1 MEVATVKDCMTT
13 KLVTLRPDMRIQEA
27 IKLLLKHKISGA
39 PVVSEER
46 TLIGMLSEKD
56 CLRIFAN
63 GAYNTL
69 PGAVVEQ
76 YMSREV
82 TTINPDA
89 DIFTAAEV
97 FLKHPFRRLPIV
109 DEDGRLLGQIS
120 RRDVLNGSH
129 KIWSKSPV
137 KKAWTDAT
145 YLTDE
150 IKAALTTQPRREST

>member
-1 MEVATVKDCMTT
+1 MEVATVKDCMAT
-13 KLVTLRPDMRIQEA
+13 KLVSLKPEMRIVDA

-39 PVVSEER
+39 PVVSADN

-82 TTINPDA
+82 TTISQDA
-89 DIFTAAEV
+89 DIFTAADI
-97 FLKHPFRRLPIV
+97 FLKNPFRRLPIV
-109 DEDGRLLGQIS
+109 DEQGHLLGQIS
-120 RRDVLNGSH
+120 RRDILNGSH
-129 KIWSKSPV
+129 KIWSQSPV
-137 KKAWTDAT
+137 KKPWTDAT

-150 IKAALTTQPRREST
+150 IKAALTTKPRSKNT